1 MARAGQWR
9 ATSIAG
15 NDITSSCLYVAGIAT
30 MAGGKFAPISLL
42 IVALVLYLFR
52 GMRRWL
58 SCALVVLPQRHPSI
72 DDGHILLTADRA
84 RGNRRVHGGG

>member
-1 MARAGQWR
+1 LLTARRLHTGEWR

-42 IVALVLYLFR
+42 IVAIVLYLFR
-52 GMRRWL
+52 GMCSASL
-58 SCALVVLPQRHPSI
+58 SSALP
-72 DDGHILLTADRA
+72 G
-84 RGNRRVHGGG
+84 